1 MLKSVFRK
9 MPSASRTPYVGG
21 DGANMV
27 LSEKSTKNWK
37 LRGLKL
43 RGLRQSQISTPYFIY
58 QNDHRNKINIFGD
71 FENEITKHMGAAHAI
86 SKIEQN
92 FQNRTPRELNQSFDI
107 PRISVIH

>member
-1 MLKSVFRK
+1 M
-9 MPSASRTPYVGG
+9 GG

-27 LSEKSTKNWK
+27 LNEKPTKNLK

-43 RGLRQSQISTPYFIY
+43 CGLGQNQISTPHFIY
-58 QNDHRNKINIFGD
+58 ENDHRNKINIFGD
-71 FENEITKHMGAAHAI
+71 FENKITTHMGAAYAI

-92 FQNRTPRELNQSFDI
+92 FQNRTPRELNRSFDI